1 MAARLLLCLALVALA
16 SALPALAALPPL
28 NEPYAYIHGGQTHGG
43 NSSFNPDPLQA
54 YHWAVGKLKNAS
66 ALQLYY
72 RSPVTAAA
80 AINASSFSNL
90 DALTA
95 GGAGKAAGVS
105 GPTD

>member
-1 MAARLLLCLALVALA
+1 MLFLAISAALA
-16 SALPALAALPPL
+16 ASPLCIAQSAALPPL
-28 NEPYAYIHGGQTHGG
+28 TEPYTYVHGGQTHGS

-54 YHWAVGKLKNAS
+54 YHWEVNKLKNAS
-66 ALQLYY
+66 ALQLYD